1 MAIICLGIYYLFT
14 VAMSMLNEWVKHDHY
29 DGKNIFSFGIVII
42 ILILVFSAKR
52 GFWYFLYGTDFP
64 FICII

>member
-1 MAIICLGIYYLFT
+1 
-14 VAMSMLNEWVKHDHY
+14 MSMLNEWVKHDHY

-42 ILILVFSAKR
+42 ILILKFYFLILVFSAKR
-52 GFWYFLYGTDFP
+52 GFWYFLYGTDCP